1 MASLFFNVAKKGLMD
16 GSIDLDT
23 DDIRVALVMLNT
35 TTDTQPEVTTVSGF
49 TTLDECDATG
59 YARQAIGG
67 KAVTQDNANNRGVF
81 NGNQVVFSGLS
92 GNATRNIQG
101 ALIYKHVGADSS
113 NIPIC
118 FSEFTTPVPKEATS
132 ITVPWHANGILYLGG

>member
-23 DDIRVALVMLNT
+23 DDIRVALVMTNT
-35 TTDTQPEVTTVSGF
+35 TTDTEQTVTTVSGF
-49 TTLDECDATG
+49 ATLDECNATG
-59 YARQAIGG
+59 YSRQVIGG
-67 KAVTQDNANNRGVF
+67 KSVTQDNANHRGVF
-81 NGNQVVFSGLS
+81 SGNQVVFSGLS
-92 GNATRNIQG
+92 GDASRNIQG

-132 ITVPWHANGILYLGG
+132 ITVPWPGTGILYLG